1 MRRTMLDPIA
11 AVVLVGMFVVAFV
24 ASELVREL
32 ERAEEDAAED
42 ADPALT
48 VEGPLGP
55 QLGE

>member
-1 MRRTMLDPIA
+1 MLDPIA

>member
-1 MRRTMLDPIA
+1 MLDPIA

-32 ERAEEDAAED
+32 ERAEEVAAED